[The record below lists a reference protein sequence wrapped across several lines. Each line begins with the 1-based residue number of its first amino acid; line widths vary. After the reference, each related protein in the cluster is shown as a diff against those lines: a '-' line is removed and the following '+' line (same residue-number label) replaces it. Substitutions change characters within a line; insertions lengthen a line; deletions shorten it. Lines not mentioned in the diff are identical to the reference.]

1 MIGKGTAYTFFKAKQ
16 PAQANGAD
24 VFPMHPIYAMIWEA
38 RKGNHLSLN
47 GFYPRHMPDGDG
59 EHVAAVMD
67 LKYHAK
73 DGFFRVC
80 HEPVPVPAAARIS
93 STQRPIPSLLLFRQ
107 RS

>member
-1 MIGKGTAYTFFKAKQ
+1 MIR
-16 PAQANGAD
+16 
-24 VFPMHPIYAMIWEA
+24 EA
-38 RKGNHLSLN
+38 RKGNHRSLN

-59 EHVAAVMD
+59 EHIAAVTD
-67 LKYHAK
+67 LKHYAG

-80 HEPVPVPAAARIS
+80 HEPVPAPAAARIS